1 MLPISIAPVLHGIAM
16 GLLVALL
23 ALGSAQAQTANHG
36 GVTGPPSSTNS
47 TTSTT
52 SPSPSTSTSSSPAP
66 SGHGPGPEYH
76 LASPPPPAHCG
87 GGLRLEPPAASENPT
102 QAVAA
107 LSRATQDY
115 LEACRCD
122 EQRCIA
128 DALDEYAKTLA
139 TVAPR
144 LPKPLRNLPR
154 IVAEAARHVRIAK
167 TKAEAVTA
175 LDRAIAAIHK
185 DISLVRSEEIV
196 TEKRGRRIGDLVAS
210 TLNVAGVQLI
220 NSGGL

>member
-23 ALGSAQAQTANHG
+23 ALGSAQAETANHG
-36 GVTGPPSSTNS
+36 TVTAPSSSPT
-47 TTSTT
+47 
-52 SPSPSTSTSSSPAP
+52 PSPGPSPSPAP

-76 LASPPPPAHCG
+76 HASPPTPAHCG
-87 GGLRLEPPAASENPT
+87 GGLTLEAPAASENPT

-122 EQRCIA
+122 EQGCIA

-139 TVAPR
+139 IVAPR
-144 LPKPLRNLPR
+144 LPKPLSNLPR

-185 DISLVRSEEIV
+185 EISLVRSEEIV
-196 TEKRGRRIGDLVAS
+196 TEKRERRSGDLVAS
-210 TLNVAGVQLI
+210 TLNVASVQLI